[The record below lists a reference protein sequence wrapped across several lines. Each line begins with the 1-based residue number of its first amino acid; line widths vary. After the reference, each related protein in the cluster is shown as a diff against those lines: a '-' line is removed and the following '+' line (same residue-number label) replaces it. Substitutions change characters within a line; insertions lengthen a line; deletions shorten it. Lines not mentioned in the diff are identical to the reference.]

1 MKLSTEVLN
10 GISKGIIEIA
20 ERAGEE
26 ILSVY
31 GAGFD
36 VRKKQDTTPV
46 TDADERSERL
56 ILDALK
62 ILAADIPAVAEE
74 SVSKGQIP
82 DIADSPFFLVDPL
95 DGTKEFVSRNGEFTV
110 NIALVERERPLI
122 GVVHVPVLGETY
134 WCDGE
139 RNAWRRRGNEDPQ
152 QIRCRVAENGLVV
165 VASRSHRDA
174 KTDEYLEGFNVKEQI
189 SAGSSIKFCRVAE
202 GAADLYP
209 RLGRTMEWD
218 VAAGHAVVNA
228 AGGSVTTIDNQ
239 PFIYGKPEFANPYFV
254 VRGVEPDSTSKS

>member
-1 MKLSTEVLN
+1 MTFTAEKLNE
-10 GISKGIIEIA
+10 ISSAMIDIA

-31 GAGFD
+31 SASFD
-36 VRKKQDTTPV
+36 VRTKPDASPV
-46 TDADERSERL
+46 TDADERAERL
-56 ILDALK
+56 IIEALEK
-62 ILAADIPAVAEE
+62 RFPEIPVVAEE
-74 SVSKGQIP
+74 SFARGRVP
-82 DIADSPFFLVDPL
+82 DIKDSPFFLVDPL

-110 NIALVERERPLI
+110 NIALIEQGVPI
-122 GVVHVPVLGETY
+122 AGVVHVPALGESY

-139 RNAWRRRGNEDPQ
+139 GTAWRRRATGDPEP
-152 QIRCRVAENGLVV
+152 IRCRVPNGGLVV

-174 KTDEYLEGFNVKEQI
+174 KTDRYLEGFHVREQI

-228 AGGSVTTIDNQ
+228 AGGSVTTLDDH
-239 PFIYGKPEFANPYFV
+239 PLTYGKPDFANPYFV
-254 VRGVEPDSTSKS
+254 VRGAAPDAD

>member
-1 MKLSTEVLN
+1 MTLTTRKLNE
-10 GISKGIIEIA
+10 ISDAIIDIA
-20 ERAGEE
+20 QRAGEE
-26 ILSVY
+26 ILAVY
-31 GAGFD
+31 SAAFD
-36 VRKKQDTTPV
+36 VRTKHDATPV

-56 ILDALK
+56 ILEALAR
-62 ILAADIPAVAEE
+62 LAPAIPVVAEE
-74 SVSKGQIP
+74 SVARGQVPEIKEP
-82 DIADSPFFLVDPL
+82 LFFLVDPL

-110 NIALVERERPLI
+110 NIALIDRGQPVV
-122 GVVHVPVLGETY
+122 GVVHVPALGENY

-139 RNAWRRRGNEDPQ
+139 ATAWRQRGTGDPEP
-152 QIRCRVAENGLVV
+152 IRCRSPNDGLVV

-174 KTDEYLEGFNVKEQI
+174 KTDQYLERFNVKEQI

-228 AGGSVTTIDNQ
+228 AGGSVTTLDDQ
-239 PFIYGKPEFANPYFV
+239 PFSYGKPGFANPYFV
-254 VRGVEPDSTSKS
+254 VRGAPPISA